1 MVPVTGSLLNQG
13 LSLLIYGIGVV
24 FTFLTL
30 LVILT
35 SLMSKFILKF
45 FPEPV
50 AEPAA
55 PRRQPAGAKPNAQ
68 LISAISEAVQKYR
81 KDHPRKK

>member
-1 MVPVTGSLLNQG
+1 VTGSLLNQG
-13 LSLLIYGIGVV
+13 FSLLIYGIGVV

-35 SLMSKFILKF
+35 TLMSKFLSKF

-55 PRRQPAGAKPNAQ
+55 PRRQPAAAAQPDAQ
-68 LISAISEAVQKYR
+68 LITAISMAVHKYR

>member
-1 MVPVTGSLLNQG
+1 VTGSLLNQG
-13 LSLLIYGIGVV
+13 FSLLIYGIGVV

-35 SLMSKFILKF
+35 SLMSKFILRF
-45 FPEPV
+45 FPEAV

-55 PRRQPAGAKPNAQ
+55 PRRKPAGAQPDAQ
-68 LISAISEAVQKYR
+68 LITAISAAVHKYR

>member
-1 MVPVTGSLLNQG
+1 VTGSLLNQG
-13 LSLLIYGIGVV
+13 FSLLIYGIGVV

-35 SLMSKFILKF
+35 TLMSKFVLKF
-45 FPEPV
+45 FPEPI
-50 AEPAA
+50 AEPVA
-55 PRRQPAGAKPNAQ
+55 PRRQPAGAGAQPDAQ
-68 LISAISEAVQKYR
+68 LITAISAAVHKYR

>member
-1 MVPVTGSLLNQG
+1 MTGSLLNQG
-13 LSLLIYGIGVV
+13 FSLLIYGIGVV
-24 FTFLTL
+24 FMFLTL

-35 SLMSKFILKF
+35 TLMSKFISKF

-55 PRRQPAGAKPNAQ
+55 PRRQPAVAGAQPDAQ
-68 LISAISEAVQKYR
+68 LITAISMAVHKYR